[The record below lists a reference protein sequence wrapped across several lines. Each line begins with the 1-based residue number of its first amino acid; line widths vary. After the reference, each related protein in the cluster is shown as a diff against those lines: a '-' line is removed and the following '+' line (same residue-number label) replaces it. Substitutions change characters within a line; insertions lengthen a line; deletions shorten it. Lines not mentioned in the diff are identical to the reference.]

1 MTVFFLFSYCF
12 LTVFLTVFWRFFW
25 RFSDCFLTVFLTVFW
40 LFSDCFLTVFLLF
53 SYCFLTVFWLF
64 SDCYLSWERWV
75 FSFHVGSQMFTYAKN
90 QRNFRGQTVIY
101 TFLDSTRPTESFKVK
116 FELCHPATIKSLVFE
131 AIFLNFF
138 GLKKAFF

>member
-1 MTVFFLFSYCF
+1 MGFPRPEGADRSGIGGFSAPGG
-12 LTVFLTVFWRFFW
+12 R
-25 RFSDCFLTVFLTVFW
+25 RS
-40 LFSDCFLTVFLLF
+40 
-53 SYCFLTVFWLF
+53 
-64 SDCYLSWERWV
+64 
-75 FSFHVGSQMFTYAKN
+75 GSTYAN
-90 QRNFRGQTVIY
+90 SQNWSDFREQTVIY